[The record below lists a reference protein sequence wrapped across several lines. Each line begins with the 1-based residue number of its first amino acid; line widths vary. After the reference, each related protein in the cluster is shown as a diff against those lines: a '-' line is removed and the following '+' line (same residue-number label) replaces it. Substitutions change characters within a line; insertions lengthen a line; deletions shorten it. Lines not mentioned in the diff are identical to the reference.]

1 MGSNLTVRG
10 PLDDVVAAE
19 VRALAAAAAHAD
31 GVPPISE
38 QPLLNLTADH
48 HDVVHVLRRDGAG
61 TLLAYAQLDLG
72 GSPPTAEMAV
82 SADARRRGLGTA
94 LLEGLRALAPDG
106 FGLWAYG
113 HGTGAQA
120 FAEHHRLETVRELF
134 VMDRPLA
141 GTAARPT
148 PPDGYTLRTF
158 TPDDADAWLAL
169 NARAFAHHPEQGR
182 LTRADLDARMAEPW
196 FRADDLLLVDG
207 PDGPAA
213 FVWTKV
219 VGADGELYVV
229 AVDPGHQGRGLGH
242 LLTETALAHLAAR
255 GCTRALLYVD
265 GDNLR
270 AVNVYRHAGFD
281 LADRHVLVR
290 GTPATS

>member
-61 TLLAYAQLDLG
+61 ALLAYAQLDPAG
-72 GSPPTAEMAV
+72 DPPTAELAV
-82 SADARRRGLGTA
+82 SPDARRRGLGTSILHA
-94 LLEGLRALAPDG
+94 LRDLAPGG

-120 FAEHHRLETVRELF
+120 FAEHHGLETLRELF

-141 GTAARPT
+141 GAATRPT
-148 PPDGYTLRTF
+148 PPDGYTVRTF
-158 TPDDADAWLAL
+158 TPDDADAWVDL
-169 NARAFAHHPEQGR
+169 NARSFAHHPEQGR
-182 LTRADLDARMAEPW
+182 LTRADLDARIAEPW
-196 FRADDLLLVDG
+196 FRAEDLLLVDG
-207 PDGPAA
+207 PDGLAA

-229 AVDPGHQGRGLGH
+229 AVDPGHQGLGLGH
-242 LLTETALAHLAAR
+242 LLTETALAHLAER

-270 AVNVYRHAGFD
+270 AVNVYRRAGFD

>member
-10 PLDDVVAAE
+10 PLDTDVAAE
-19 VRALAAAAAHAD
+19 VRALAAAAALAD

-48 HDVVHVLRRDGAG
+48 HDVVHVLHHDDAGA
-61 TLLAYAQLDLG
+61 LVAYAQLDPAG
-72 GSPPTAEMAV
+72 DPPTAELAV
-82 SADARRRGLGTA
+82 SPDARRQGLGTSILGA
-94 LLEGLRALAPDG
+94 LRDLAPGG

-120 FAEHHRLETVRELF
+120 FAEHHGLETLRELF
-134 VMDRPLA
+134 VMDRPVTGL
-141 GTAARPT
+141 AARPT
-148 PPDGYTLRTF
+148 PPEGYSVRTF
-158 TPDDADAWLAL
+158 TPEDADAWVEL
-169 NARAFAHHPEQGR
+169 NARSFAHHPEQGR
-182 LTRADLDARMAEPW
+182 LTRADLDARIAEPW

-207 PDGPAA
+207 PDGLAA

-242 LLTETALAHLAAR
+242 LLTETALVHLAER

-270 AVNVYRHAGFD
+270 AVNVYRRAGFD

-290 GTPATS
+290 GTPATR